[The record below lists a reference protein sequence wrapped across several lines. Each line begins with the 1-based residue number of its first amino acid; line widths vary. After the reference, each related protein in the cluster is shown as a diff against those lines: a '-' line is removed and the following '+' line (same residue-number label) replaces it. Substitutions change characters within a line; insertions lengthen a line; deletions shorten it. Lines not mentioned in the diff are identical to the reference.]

1 MIHRPKINRQAKT
14 AIAPAL
20 VVTAL
25 FVSALGIG
33 GAQAEVKTSD
43 FTGFDELR
51 LEDFIGTVSVTI
63 GDGEGMSVTID
74 DRNGGKEPVLV
85 EKSGATVRV
94 FSRDEPDHKEIWRQL
109 NWQRDGSKAF
119 RNFLT
124 DYPVIQITLP
134 AGTDL
139 VADDLAAFVTIGN
152 LDSDLTIASTIYME
166 GTIGNLANVDVNI
179 SGAGDLILAN
189 VTGEMNSNI
198 AGSGS
203 LKFDTVGS
211 ADIAI
216 AGSGDISVRR
226 VGGPAEVDIRGSGD
240 VFLGEVGESA
250 DLDIAGSGDIEAGN
264 VNGGLTIKIRGSGDI
279 SVGTING
286 PTEVDIVGNGDVSI
300 KDGDAADMR
309 VNISGSGDLDF
320 GGIASNPSVSIR
332 GSGDVYIRD
341 YTGKVSTN
349 GSGDITIGNIVID
362 D

>member
-1 MIHRPKINRQAKT
+1 MINRPTIGRQARV
-14 AIAPAL
+14 AISAG
-20 VVTAL
+20 L
-25 FVSALGIG
+25 FVSVLGIG
-33 GAQAEVKTSD
+33 CAQAEVKTSD
-43 FTGFDELR
+43 FSGFDR
-51 LEDFIGTVSVTI
+51 VMLEGFIGTVSVTI
-63 GDGEGMSVTID
+63 GDGDAMSVTID

-85 EKSGATVRV
+85 EKNGATVRV
-94 FSRDEPDHKEIWRQL
+94 YSRDEPDHKDIWRQL

-152 LDSDLTIASTIYME
+152 LDSDLTIESTIYME
-166 GTIGNLANVDVNI
+166 GTIGNLANVDINI
-179 SGAGDLILAN
+179 SGAGDLMLAN
-189 VTGEMNSNI
+189 VTGGMNSNI

-211 ADIAI
+211 AAIAI
-216 AGSGDISVRR
+216 AGSGDVSVRR
-226 VGGPAEVDIRGSGD
+226 VSGPAEVDIRGSGD
-240 VFLGEVGESA
+240 VFLGEIGASA
-250 DLDIAGSGDIEAGN
+250 DLDIAGSGDIEAGD
-264 VNGGLTIKIRGSGDI
+264 VSGGLTVKIRGSGDI
-279 SVGTING
+279 SVGSING

>member
-1 MIHRPKINRQAKT
+1 MIHRHFKAG
-14 AIAPAL
+14 IAGTVLA
-20 VVTAL
+20 TAL
-25 FVSALGIG
+25 SVGLAS
-33 GAQAEVKTSD
+33 AEVKSSD
-43 FTGFDELR
+43 FSGFDTLM

-63 GDGEGMSVTID
+63 GDGDGMSVTID

-85 EKSGATVRV
+85 EQRGSTVRV
-94 FSRDEPDHKEIWRQL
+94 YSRDEPDHKKIWKQL

-139 VADDLAAFVTIGN
+139 VADDLAAFVTVGDLN
-152 LDSDLTIASTIYME
+152 SDLTIESTIYME
-166 GTIGNLANVDVNI
+166 GTIGNLTNADVNI

-189 VTGEMNSNI
+189 VTGEMSGNI

-211 ADIAI
+211 ADISI
-216 AGSGDISVRR
+216 AGSGDVSARR
-226 VGGPAEVDIRGSGD
+226 VEGPAEVDIRGSGD
-240 VFLGEVGESA
+240 VFLGEIGANA
-250 DLDIAGSGDIEAGN
+250 DFDIAGSGDIEAGN
-264 VNGGLTIKIRGSGDI
+264 VNGGLAVKIRGSGDI

-341 YTGKVSTN
+341 YTGKVSTS